1 MRAQSHVV
9 GVALL
14 LGLSVLTLAGLTAG
28 LGAVV
33 DGHASEA
40 DASRVAT
47 ALDDALDPV
56 ETTGRHV
63 GRVRFSDGRLSTVER
78 DLRVLNDSGVV
89 ASVAVGGLVYESGR
103 KRVAYVGD
111 AILRGDRAD
120 AWLVEPPPVVGSE
133 GGDVL
138 LVSAARLNASDSAV
152 AGGGRARLR
161 TQVTHDRRRLG
172 IGQYRVAIETTT
184 PEPLVRHFRQRGA
197 TTTTTD
203 LDGDGVSSVV
213 ARFDGTRTAYLVV
226 HDMRLEV
233 GT

>member
-14 LGLSVLTLAGLTAG
+14 LGVSVLALAGLTAG

-56 ETTGRHV
+56 ETTGRQV
-63 GRVRFSDGRLSTVER
+63 GHVRFSDGRLRTVER
-78 DLRVLNDSGVV
+78 DLRVLDDSGVV
-89 ASVAVGGLVYESGR
+89 ESVAVGGLVYESGT

-111 AILRGDRAD
+111 GILRGTRGEG
-120 AWLVEPPPVVGSE
+120 WLVDAPPVVGSE

-138 LVSAARLNASDSAV
+138 LVSAARLNASDTAL
-152 AGGGRARLR
+152 AGGGRATLR
-161 TQVTHDRRRLG
+161 TRVTHDRRRLG
-172 IGQYRVAIETTT
+172 TGQYRVAIETET
-184 PEPLVRHFRQRGA
+184 PGPLARQFRQRGA
-197 TTTTTD
+197 STTTRD
-203 LDGDGVSSVV
+203 LDGDGVPSVV
-213 ARFDGTRTAYLVV
+213 ARFGGTRTAYLVV

-233 GT
+233 GR